1 MTLLSLLY
9 GIIIYLAMNAP
20 SHEKNV
26 VYGINTTDK
35 RYMKAQ
41 MELIGK
47 LESNDT
53 SKIGMLSSA

>member
-1 MTLLSLLY
+1 
-9 GIIIYLAMNAP
+9 MNAP